1 MEHGPAGCAL
11 KAVRG
16 QEIIYEGYKGYADEK
31 AGKLIG
37 PGTVY
42 RMYSCTKV
50 VTAAAAMLL
59 LERGKMLLDDPVSRY
74 LPEYGDLTWCRY
86 TGNNMISLEKTG
98 TMTIRHLLTMT
109 SGFTYDGIHNT
120 TQQETKRA
128 LEEMEVKIEESEQWK
143 FQTKTNQT
151 GIQFPSRP
159 SHSDGEAH
167 LYSVTIVRGM
177 SLSRS
182 RLSLSGRGRGVY
194 AHTIDETFREGG
206 HQMNM
211 PFPSREQVESI
222 RKNYPPGTRVMLNN
236 MNDLYSPVEPGTR
249 GTVRYVDDAG
259 QIGVAWDNG
268 RSLSLIP
275 GVDSFRKL
283 TQQEIAQE
291 QAMTMEEMKL

>member
-1 MEHGPAGCAL
+1 MKALEKLDDLLEGFVRMEHGPAGCAL

-37 PGTVY
+37 TGTVY

-120 TQQETKRA
+120 TQQETKRV
-128 LEEMEVKIEESEQWK
+128 LEEMNWGRAPPVNSPAGWHRCRCCL
-143 FQTKTNQT
+143 NRGPT
-151 GIQFPSRP
+151 GIT
-159 SHSDGEAH
+159 GWTGCAGAVIE
-167 LYSVTIVRGM
+167 VI
-177 SLSRS
+177 
-182 RLSLSGRGRGVY
+182 SG
-194 AHTIDETFREGG
+194 
-206 HQMNM
+206 M
-211 PFPSREQVESI
+211 PFGEFLKRI
-222 RKNYPPGTRVMLNN
+222 
-236 MNDLYSPVEPGTR
+236 
-249 GTVRYVDDAG
+249 
-259 QIGVAWDNG
+259 
-268 RSLSLIP
+268 
-275 GVDSFRKL
+275 F
-283 TQQEIAQE
+283 
-291 QAMTMEEMKL
+291 